1 MMMIACD
8 IHTTKNKRYMHNRIE
23 MRKNI
28 YKDFLLVLIIATIS
42 ISVIVAVWMYYVED
56 IDRIE
61 QRINQ
66 QNSS

>member
-1 MMMIACD
+1 
-8 IHTTKNKRYMHNRIE
+8 MHNRIE